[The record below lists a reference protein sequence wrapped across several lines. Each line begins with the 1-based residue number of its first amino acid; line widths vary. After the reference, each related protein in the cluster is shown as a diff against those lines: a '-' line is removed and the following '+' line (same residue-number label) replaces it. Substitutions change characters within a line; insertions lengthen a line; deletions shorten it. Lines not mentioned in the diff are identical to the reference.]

1 MTMRSTLIGLG
12 LALTAGSAFAL
23 PPLPP
28 PPPLPPSPSA
38 VAHRVQSDVDH
49 LVDRVDGRDDR
60 VAHHDR
66 GHHYARG
73 HRHHHHRTCLRHD
86 RHGACRRWSR

>member
-1 MTMRSTLIGLG
+1 MTIRTKLLGIG

-28 PPPLPPSPSA
+28 PPPLPPSPGA
-38 VAHRVQSDVDH
+38 VAHRVQSDVDRA
-49 LVDRVDGRDDR
+49 VDRVDGRSDR
-60 VAHHDR
+60 DAHHDR

-73 HRHHHHRTCLRHD
+73 HRHHHRKCVRRNHHGTCK
-86 RHGACRRWSR
+86 RWSR

>member
-1 MTMRSTLIGLG
+1 MTIRTKLLGIG

-28 PPPLPPSPSA
+28 PPPLPPGPGA
-38 VAHRVQSDVDH
+38 VAHRVQSDVDRAI
-49 LVDRVDGRDDR
+49 DRVDGRSDR
-60 VAHHDR
+60 DGRHDR

-73 HRHHHHRTCLRHD
+73 HRQHHRRCV
-86 RHGACRRWSR
+86 RHGHRGVCKRWSR

>member
-1 MTMRSTLIGLG
+1 MTIRTKLLGIG

-28 PPPLPPSPSA
+28 PPPLPPSPGA
-38 VAHRVQSDVDH
+38 VAHRVQSDVDRAI
-49 LVDRVDGRDDR
+49 DRVDGRSDR
-60 VAHHDR
+60 DTHHDR

-73 HRHHHHRTCLRHD
+73 HRHHHRRCVRHNHRGICK
-86 RHGACRRWSR
+86 RWSR